1 MPPAASEQGR
11 VTSSKTEVLLLLMRT
26 LDTANVNYSMPTM
39 KKQCGHGKDG
49 AAAAEESNVNESTK
63 EAEAFV
69 AAELAAM
76 TAEGAEISAP
86 GGKPELAQLAASGGL
101 LAMLTSV

>member
-1 MPPAASEQGR
+1 M
-11 VTSSKTEVLLLLMRT
+11 TSSKTEVLLLLMRT
-26 LDTANVNYSMPTM
+26 LETANVSYSMPTI

-63 EAEAFV
+63 QAEAFV
-69 AAELAAM
+69 AAELA
-76 TAEGAEISAP
+76 EGAEVSAP